1 MKVIKLIEDEGFEVD
16 LKDIQETK
24 NPGDVLEKNY
34 NNNSP
39 KKECDNKKNEDTGS
53 GCSD

>member
-16 LKDIQETK
+16 LKNIQETK
-24 NPGDVLEKNY
+24 NPGDVLEKNC
-34 NNNSP
+34 NNNFP
-39 KKECDNKKNEDTGS
+39 EKECDNKNEDAGS

>member
-16 LKDIQETK
+16 LKNVQDTK
-24 NPGDVLEKNY
+24 NPGDVFEKNC
-34 NNNSP
+34 NNSSS
-39 KKECDNKKNEDTGS
+39 KKECDNKNEDTGS

>member
-1 MKVIKLIEDEGFEVD
+1 MKVIKLIDDEGFEVD

-24 NPGDVLEKNY
+24 NTGDVLEKNC

-39 KKECDNKKNEDTGS
+39 KKECDNKNEDAWS